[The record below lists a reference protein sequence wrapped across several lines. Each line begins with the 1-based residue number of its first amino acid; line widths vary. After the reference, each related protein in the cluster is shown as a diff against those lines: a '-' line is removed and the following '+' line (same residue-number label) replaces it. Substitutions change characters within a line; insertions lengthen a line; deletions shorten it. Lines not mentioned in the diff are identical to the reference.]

1 MKMRRMI
8 GLLLSALMV
17 LQLTGC
23 GFEKERPL
31 VRVPKD
37 GFEDAA
43 PYTTYVQ
50 RGDVTYGKSEDMKLD
65 NYNEIHYGFKAKKL
79 DTTMLKDITFDRL
92 YVSLGDMVRKG
103 DILLTL
109 RSETLDNKIEQYTDQ
124 KERNEIT
131 IRHLR
136 NRSAIDPEEDNSVQ
150 INSCEEDI
158 RIAEGYLAELE
169 EKKEE
174 LVIRAEEDGKVI
186 EISDTAL
193 SGVVSSYEALAGLV
207 TVASGDDTYYAE
219 TKESTTLKEGDITQA
234 GNGVI
239 TYDVKVEK
247 VERSSAGNKIYFK
260 IQSDSDDLVIV
271 SGMKVNVAEEVK
283 KDVLYVPLE
292 CVKEKDD
299 HYYVFMIDEH
309 GARVARE
316 IKVDEILDKT
326 VIIREGLNEGDEIIS
341 R

>member
-1 MKMRRMI
+1 MSVKRI
-8 GLLLSALMV
+8 LGLLLSVLMI

-31 VRVPKD
+31 VRVPSVVS
-37 GFEDAA
+37 EEAV

-79 DTTMLKDITFDRL
+79 DTTMLKDIAFDRL

-109 RSETLDNKIEQYTDQ
+109 SSETLENSIEQYTDQ

-136 NRSAIDPEEDNSVQ
+136 NRSAIDPGEDNSVQ
-150 INSCEEDI
+150 INSCEEAI

-169 EKKEE
+169 EKKEA

-193 SGVVSSYEALAGLV
+193 SGVVTSYESLASLV

-219 TKESTTLKEGDITQA
+219 TTESTTLKEGDITTA

-247 VERSSAGNKIYFK
+247 VERSSAGSKIYFRIENTK
-260 IQSDSDDLVIV
+260 DELVIV
-271 SGMKVNVAEEVK
+271 SGMKVDVAEEVK

-309 GARVARE
+309 GARIARE

-326 VIIREGLNEGDEIIS
+326 VVIREGLNEGDEIIS
-341 R
+341 K